1 MLIGAHVSTAGG
13 LVKAVGRGE
22 EIGAASIQIFNQSPR
37 AWKPTNY
44 TAEDFAEFREA
55 VEASGIESVI
65 IHAVYLI
72 NPATPEKDLR
82 KKSLESL
89 AHALSIGD
97 GIGATGVVLHPGSRK
112 DADLIPAMVRSGEV
126 IGEAIS
132 RTESC
137 PILIE
142 QMAGHKGILGH
153 TFEEIEAITEAAG
166 GGDRIGVCLD
176 SCHLF
181 AAGYDIRTPE
191 SITRVVDDLERLVG
205 KKRLKALHLNDSKD
219 PFESKRDRH
228 EDVGIGEIGDKS
240 MSWFLSEPRFDELPA
255 TLETPGKYRDDVA
268 ADVEHVRKLRA
279 RGLRNRRAR
288 VKRAAQD
295 SSESGD

>member
-1 MLIGAHVSTAGG
+1 
-13 LVKAVGRGE
+13 VKAVGRGD
-22 EIGAASIQIFNQSPR
+22 EIGASSIQIFNQSPR

-44 TAEDFAEFREA
+44 TDDDFAEFREEMKSSS
-55 VEASGIESVI
+55 VESVI

-72 NPATPEKDLR
+72 NPATPDKELR
-82 KKSLESL
+82 KKSLKSL

-97 GIGATGVVLHPGSRK
+97 GIGAAGVVLHPGSRK

-126 IGEAIS
+126 IEEAIKQ
-132 RTESC
+132 TETC
-137 PILIE
+137 PVLIE

-166 GGDRIGVCLD
+166 GGNRIGACLD

-191 SITRVVDDLERLVG
+191 TLTTVVDDLERLLG

-219 PFESKRDRH
+219 PFGSKKDRH
-228 EDVGIGEIGDKS
+228 EDIGEGEIGDKS
-240 MSWFLSEPRFDELPA
+240 MSWFLSEPRFEGLTA
-255 TLETPGKYRDDVA
+255 TMETPGRHKEGVTKEDV
-268 ADVEHVRKLRA
+268 DHVRKLYK
-279 RGLRNRRAR
+279 RGLKNRKAR
-288 VKRAAQD
+288 KKR
-295 SSESGD
+295 SK

>member
-1 MLIGAHVSTAGG
+1 
-13 LVKAVGRGE
+13 VKAVGRGD
-22 EIGAASIQIFNQSPR
+22 EIGASSIQIFNQSPR

-44 TAEDFAEFREA
+44 TDDDFAEFREEMKSSS
-55 VEASGIESVI
+55 VESVI

-72 NPATPEKDLR
+72 NPATPDKELR
-82 KKSLESL
+82 KKSLKSL

-126 IGEAIS
+126 IEEAIKQ
-132 RTESC
+132 TETC
-137 PILIE
+137 PVLIE

-166 GGDRIGVCLD
+166 GGNRIGACLD

-191 SITRVVDDLERLVG
+191 TLTTVVDDLERLLG

-219 PFESKRDRH
+219 PFGSKKDRH
-228 EDVGIGEIGDKS
+228 EDIGEGEIGDKS
-240 MSWFLSEPRFDELPA
+240 MSWFLSEPRFEGLTA
-255 TLETPGKYRDDVA
+255 TMETPGRHKEGVTKEDV
-268 ADVEHVRKLRA
+268 DHVRKLYK
-279 RGLRNRRAR
+279 RGLKNRKAR
-288 VKRAAQD
+288 KKR
-295 SSESGD
+295 SK

>member
-1 MLIGAHVSTAGG
+1 M
-13 LVKAVGRGE
+13 KAVGRGD
-22 EIGAASIQIFNQSPR
+22 EIGASSIQIFNQSPR

-44 TAEDFAEFREA
+44 TDDDFAEFREEMKSSS
-55 VEASGIESVI
+55 VESVI

-72 NPATPEKDLR
+72 NPATPDKELR
-82 KKSLESL
+82 KKSLKSL

-126 IGEAIS
+126 IEEAIKQ
-132 RTESC
+132 TETC
-137 PILIE
+137 PVLIE

-166 GGDRIGVCLD
+166 GGNRIGACLD

-191 SITRVVDDLERLVG
+191 TLTTVVDDLERLLG

-219 PFESKRDRH
+219 PFGSKKDRH
-228 EDVGIGEIGDKS
+228 EDIGEGEIGDKS
-240 MSWFLSEPRFDELPA
+240 MSWFLSEPRFEGLTA
-255 TLETPGKYRDDVA
+255 TMETPGRHKEGVTREDV
-268 ADVEHVRKLRA
+268 DHVRKLYK
-279 RGLRNRRAR
+279 RGLKNRKAR
-288 VKRAAQD
+288 KKR
-295 SSESGD
+295 SK

>member
-1 MLIGAHVSTAGG
+1 M
-13 LVKAVGRGE
+13 KAVGRGD
-22 EIGAASIQIFNQSPR
+22 EIGASSIQIFNQSPR

-44 TAEDFAEFREA
+44 TDDDFAEFREEMKSSS
-55 VEASGIESVI
+55 VESVI

-72 NPATPEKDLR
+72 NPATPDKELR
-82 KKSLESL
+82 KKSLKSL

-126 IGEAIS
+126 IEEAIKQ
-132 RTESC
+132 TETC
-137 PILIE
+137 PVLIE

-166 GGDRIGVCLD
+166 GGNRIGACLD

-191 SITRVVDDLERLVG
+191 TLTTVVDDLERLLG

-219 PFESKRDRH
+219 PFGSKKDRH
-228 EDVGIGEIGDKS
+228 EDIGEGEIGDKS
-240 MSWFLSEPRFDELPA
+240 MSWFLSEPRFEGLTA
-255 TLETPGKYRDDVA
+255 TMETPGRHKEGVTKEDV
-268 ADVEHVRKLRA
+268 DHVRKLYK
-279 RGLRNRRAR
+279 RGLKNRKAR
-288 VKRAAQD
+288 KKR
-295 SSESGD
+295 SK

>member
-1 MLIGAHVSTAGG
+1 M
-13 LVKAVGRGE
+13 KAVGRGD
-22 EIGAASIQIFNQSPR
+22 EIGASSIQIFNQSPR

-44 TAEDFAEFREA
+44 TEDDFAEFREEMKSSS
-55 VEASGIESVI
+55 VESVI

-72 NPATPEKDLR
+72 NPATPDKELR
-82 KKSLESL
+82 KKSLKSL

-126 IGEAIS
+126 IEEAIKQ
-132 RTESC
+132 TETC
-137 PILIE
+137 PVLIE

-166 GGDRIGVCLD
+166 GGNRIGACLD

-191 SITRVVDDLERLVG
+191 TLTTVVDDLERLLG

-219 PFESKRDRH
+219 PFGSKKDRH
-228 EDVGIGEIGDKS
+228 EDIGEGEIGDKS
-240 MSWFLSEPRFDELPA
+240 MSWFLSEPRFEGLTA
-255 TLETPGKYRDDVA
+255 TMETPGRHKEGVTKEDV
-268 ADVEHVRKLRA
+268 DHVRKLYK
-279 RGLRNRRAR
+279 RGLKNRKAR
-288 VKRAAQD
+288 KKR
-295 SSESGD
+295 SK